1 MVAEMIYTVEAT
13 RSGSWWSLQCR
24 EVPGAL
30 SQSKSLAEAK
40 KIMPEAI
47 AFVAD
52 VPEAEI
58 EVTVVPI
65 VPNAAHEHLQEAARL
80 RGIVAAANSQA
91 AAESRQ
97 AAQELRKMGMTV
109 RDIGETLG
117 VSYQRASQLLASA
130 S

>member
-13 RSGSWWSLQCR
+13 RSGTWWSLQCR

-40 KIMPEAI
+40 RIMPEAI

-52 VPEAEI
+52 VPEAEV
-58 EVTVVPI
+58 EVDVVPV
-65 VPNAAHEHLQEAARL
+65 VPEVVQEHLHEAARL
-80 RGIVAAANSQA
+80 RKVVATANSQA
-91 AAESRQ
+91 AAESRR
-97 AAQELRKMGMTV
+97 AAHELRKTGMTV
-109 RDIGETLG
+109 RDIGEMLG
-117 VSYQRASQLLASA
+117 ISYQRASQLLASA